1 VPENSRTR
9 PRILIAGTR
18 EAIETLS
25 ALLEGHADVVAA
37 RSTPEALGH
46 FDAGR
51 FDTVACSVRFDESRM
66 FDFLQALHERPA
78 GRRAR
83 IVCFRVAADQLTPS
97 TRAAIAQALEAL
109 GVPVFLDMPQL
120 AARHG
125 PEVAQEILR
134 QIVIGPG
141 DLEQP

>member
-1 VPENSRTR
+1 MAENSRTR
-9 PRILIAGTR
+9 PRILVAGTR

-25 ALLEGHADVVAA
+25 SLLEGHAEMVAA
-37 RSTPEALGH
+37 RSTREALSC

-83 IVCFRVAADQLTPS
+83 IVCFRVAAEPLRPG
-97 TRAAIAQALEAL
+97 TRAAIASALEAL
-109 GVPVFLDMPQL
+109 GVAVFLDMPQL

-125 PEVAQEILR
+125 AEVAAEILR
-134 QIVIGPG
+134 QVVVGPTA
-141 DLEQP
+141 